1 MALTSLRNTMAAIA
15 VLFLLA
21 ACAST
26 SPGVSVPSAA
36 QSDLVASPASDVSAD
51 GATPSTLTFTARD
64 SEGAIMRNVDVCF
77 VITDGDGGMLSHGP
91 WSTGANGEASATL
104 RSNQAGAIE
113 VTVYACGTGSFITLG
128 SVTVTFSQDLLSIDP
143 PGVSD
148 GEVGTEYTL
157 TFSATDIPAG
167 VSEVT
172 FNWSFGVGAAGT
184 GSDTVTVT
192 NGQAST
198 QASNTYAA
206 DGMYGLVVELR
217 NAADNSLLDVRSVT
231 VTIGEAIERDFD
243 LSVCDTWVAATQGG
257 QGVTADVWEITDI
270 PVGATFDIQYN
281 AFSIPDRYV
290 IEDPTG
296 TVVLDT
302 GWRGSSTYEGN
313 PLYPGG
319 IAGPGQGEEEDLF
332 TKQAGQNEFRVT
344 VTGPQSGTAWNY
356 SIRCRVP

>member
-1 MALTSLRNTMAAIA
+1 MALTSLRNTMAAVA

-21 ACAST
+21 ACSSA
-26 SPGVSVPSAA
+26 GVSVPSAA

-51 GATPSTLTFTARD
+51 GTTPSTLTFTARD

-104 RSNQAGAIE
+104 RSNQAGAVE

-143 PGVSD
+143 AGLSD
-148 GEVGTEYTL
+148 GEAGTEYTF
-157 TFSATDIPAG
+157 TFSASDIPAG
-167 VSEVT
+167 VSQVI
-172 FNWSFGVGAAGT
+172 FNWSFGDGAGST
-184 GSDTVTVT
+184 GSATESVS

-198 QASNTYAA
+198 TASYTYGQ
-206 DGMYGLVVELR
+206 DGAYGLVVELR
-217 NAADNSLLDVRSVT
+217 DASDDSLLDVQSVT
-231 VTIGEAIERDFD
+231 VTIGAAIERDFD
-243 LSVCDTWVAATQGG
+243 LDVCDVWVAATQGG
-257 QGVTADVWEITDI
+257 QGVTSDVWDISQI
-270 PVGATFDIQYN
+270 PVGATFDIEYN
-281 AFSIPDRYV
+281 AFSIPDRYR

-296 TVVLDT
+296 SLALDT
-302 GWRGSSTYEGN
+302 GWRGASQYEGD

-319 IAGPGQGEEEDLF
+319 IAGPGQGEEQDLF
-332 TKQAGQNEFRVT
+332 TKQAGQDEFRVT
-344 VTGPQSGTAWNY
+344 VIGPQSGTLWNY